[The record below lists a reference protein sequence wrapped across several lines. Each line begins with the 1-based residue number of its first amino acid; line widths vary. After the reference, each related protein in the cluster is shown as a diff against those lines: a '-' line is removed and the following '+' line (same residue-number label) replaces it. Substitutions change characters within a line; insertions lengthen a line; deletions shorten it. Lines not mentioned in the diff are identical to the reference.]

1 MGTVGYMSPEQ
12 VRGED
17 ADYRSDLFAF
27 GAIIYEMLTGKRA
40 FAGKSAVETMNSIL
54 NDDPLVMMPA
64 NHSFSPALEAVMRHC
79 LEKRSEKRFQSTND
93 LRFAI
98 ETLATPLGAN
108 LTAQVQAPELM
119 PIVARRATR
128 ERLGWIVAAILLA
141 TTLAAL
147 AFPYFRHPQVEAHAV
162 RSLILPPEK
171 SSFNFIDSD
180 AGPPTLSP
188 DGRRL
193 TFVAA
198 DCGRQEAPLGSF
210 PR

>member
-1 MGTVGYMSPEQ
+1 MSPEQ

-54 NDDPLVMMPA
+54 NDDPLVMMPT
-64 NHSFSPALEAVMRHC
+64 NHNFSPALEAVMRHC
-79 LEKRSEKRFQSTND
+79 LEKRPEKRFQSTND

-98 ETLATPLGAN
+98 ETLATPSGAN
-108 LTAQVQAPELM
+108 LTAQVQAPELT

-128 ERLGWIVAAILLA
+128 ERLGWIVTAILLA

-147 AFPYFRHPQVEAHAV
+147 AFPYFHTP
-162 RSLILPPEK
+162 RSKPSRPLFILPARK
-171 SSFNFIDSD
+171 LSFNFIETMC
-180 AGPPTLSP
+180 PTISP
-188 DGRRL
+188 DGRRS
-193 TFVAA
+193 TFVAPTVEGA
-198 DCGRQEAPLGSF
+198 
-210 PR
+210 